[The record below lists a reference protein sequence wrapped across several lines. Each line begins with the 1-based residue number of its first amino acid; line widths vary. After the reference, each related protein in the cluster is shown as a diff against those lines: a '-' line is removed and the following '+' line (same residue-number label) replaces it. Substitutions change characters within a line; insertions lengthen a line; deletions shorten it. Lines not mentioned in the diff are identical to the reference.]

1 MPQTTTDNYC
11 LVQLF
16 DEATGVVTYRVRE
29 CDAGLTSDVVF
40 AGTRNECE
48 ARWQSIDYP
57 GWLMTRP
64 KFEE

>member
-1 MPQTTTDNYC
+1 MDQYC

-16 DEATGVVTYRVRE
+16 DEATGIVSYRVRE
-29 CDAGLTSDVVF
+29 YEQGVTDDVVF
-40 AGTRNECE
+40 TGTRDECE
-48 ARWQSIDYP
+48 ARWQAIDYP